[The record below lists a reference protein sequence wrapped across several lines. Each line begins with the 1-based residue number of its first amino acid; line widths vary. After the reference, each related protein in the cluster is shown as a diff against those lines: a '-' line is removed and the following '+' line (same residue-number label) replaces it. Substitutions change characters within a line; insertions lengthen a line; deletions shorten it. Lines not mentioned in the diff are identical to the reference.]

1 MGNTTESLKA
11 ALQLV
16 DAFEAAVRDH
26 ACTAHTS
33 AEAYMQMAK
42 SNLTDAIAA
51 LAQTEQPEPC
61 KNCPPGHKCDHY
73 GCMRGRFTAPS
84 QAEQPTV
91 AVQTAWEWAGGNPG
105 IKATAEELK
114 VALQEL
120 DKACDEKAEPAE
132 KAQPE
137 PITLA
142 DVLDALN
149 VFNKP
154 RPGDGDEPW
163 TEEDFISVKHLPAFL
178 TVCYAAWYAAPPA
191 APQPAAP
198 RPEFVGGDLEML
210 PEDLSALRAMVKA
223 AYRLAP
229 ELRAKKL
236 AAAPQPSDLERESAA
251 VDFLLR
257 HVGLDPER
265 CRTEGGAINLGRVRS
280 LLSERAHGIGAQEG
294 ETK

>member
-1 MGNTTESLKA
+1 MSNNTEALKA
-11 ALQLV
+11 ALPELMESLRKCHRRYGEVGTRDV
-16 DAFEAAVRDH
+16 DIAEWNAGIDAAIAQAGNV
-26 ACTAHTS
+26 
-33 AEAYMQMAK
+33 
-42 SNLTDAIAA
+42 LAA

-191 APQPAAP
+191 APQQAVAP
-198 RPEFVGGDLEML
+198 
-210 PEDLSALRAMVKA
+210 DLS
-223 AYRLAP
+223 
-229 ELRAKKL
+229 
-236 AAAPQPSDLERESAA
+236 QWA
-251 VDFLLR
+251 VAR
-257 HVGLDPER
+257 
-265 CRTEGGAINLGRVRS
+265 GAG
-280 LLSERAHGIGAQEG
+280 
-294 ETK
+294 